1 MKKVLFTVATIL
13 FAVMLLE
20 SCSLFSENEKEPYA
34 YVQATAFTKE
44 GSEKYGMMNLNG
56 EVIIEPQFENEPTE
70 ASCDRFFVQD
80 EDDLWELYT
89 LEATPKRIGT
99 HKFKDVGAFV
109 NGLCPVTRPGSW
121 PEYIDVNGEKKFD
134 AKDYLDKDGKTKR
147 IIYAFNFQDGMA
159 KVRNEDGLYGFI
171 NETGKMVI
179 EPKYVK
185 ACAFYDGKTIATLPL
200 KPGKNDESQ
209 EWEVLDRDGHVLFSS
224 RMGKML
230 PELEGFEKDL
240 TVVSTKGGEKN
251 VVINSKGER
260 KVTIDASNVRALYG
274 NLILFSDDDF
284 YDGLMDT
291 EGKMV
296 IEPEYKWLR
305 WNGGPIIAQNDSEDD
320 EYDILNYKGEVVATV
335 EAKDLWIPDET
346 YIGFSDRVVLL
357 KDSVTQIII
366 DGNGKKIETAVA
378 FKSLLNGAHMAL
390 TRTNYEMMEFI
401 LNQLQLNEDG
411 MMGKTLNSLE
421 KEEDSSN
428 SINFLREL
436 GDFDF
441 THNNNSHKLFKGDFM
456 GVPYSYLLTYDKD
469 IFGRQSRD
477 EAKLTGIIAGFDAGE
492 EIDKLYDMVKDKIQ
506 GYTKF
511 LRKDKILDSPGETF
525 QIKKNS
531 YYIFIGK
538 KEKEFIIIYST
549 E

>member
-1 MKKVLFTVATIL
+1 MKKVLFTVATVL

-89 LEATPKRIGT
+89 LETTPKRIGT

-134 AKDYLDKDGKTKR
+134 VKDYLDKDGKTKR
-147 IIYAFNFQDGMA
+147 IIQTYNFQDGMA
-159 KVRNEDGLYGFI
+159 KVMNEDGLYGFI

-179 EPKYVK
+179 EPKYVE
-185 ACAFYDGKTIATLPL
+185 ACPFYDGKTIATLPIKL
-200 KPGKNDESQ
+200 GKNEESQ
-209 EWEVLDRDGHVLFSS
+209 EWEVLDRDGRVMFSS
-224 RMGKML
+224 KMGKMQPGL
-230 PELEGFEKDL
+230 NGFENDL
-240 TVVSTKGGEKN
+240 TVVTTKGGEKY

-260 KVTIDASNVRALYG
+260 KVTLDASNVRALFG
-274 NLILFSDDDF
+274 NLILFTDDDF

-305 WNGGPIIAQNDSEDD
+305 WKGGPILAQNDSED

-346 YIGFSDRVVLL
+346 YIGFSDRLVLK
-357 KDSVTQIII
+357 KDSITNIII
-366 DGNGKKIETAVA
+366 DGNGKKLESAVA
-378 FKSLLNGAHMAL
+378 FNSLNGDHMVL
-390 TRTNYEMMEFI
+390 TRTNYELMELI
-401 LNQLQLNEDG
+401 LNQLQLNENG
-411 MMGKTLNSLE
+411 MLGKTCNSLN
-421 KEEDSSN
+421 KEDDTSHSKN
-428 SINFLREL
+428 ILREL
-436 GDFDF
+436 GDLDLN
-441 THNNNSHKLFKGDFM
+441 HNINSQKLFNGNFM
-456 GVPYSYLLTYDKD
+456 GIPYSYLLGYNKD
-469 IFGRQSRD
+469 VFDSEASD
-477 EAKLTGIIAGFDAGE
+477 EAKLTTIIAGFDAGE
-492 EIDKLYDMVKDKIQ
+492 ETDKLYDMVKNKIQ

-511 LRKDKILDSPGETF
+511 LRKDKILDSPGEVF
-525 QIKKNS
+525 QITENS
-531 YYIFIGK
+531 YYVFIGK
-538 KEKEFIIIYST
+538 KDKEFIIIYSAQ
-549 E
+549 